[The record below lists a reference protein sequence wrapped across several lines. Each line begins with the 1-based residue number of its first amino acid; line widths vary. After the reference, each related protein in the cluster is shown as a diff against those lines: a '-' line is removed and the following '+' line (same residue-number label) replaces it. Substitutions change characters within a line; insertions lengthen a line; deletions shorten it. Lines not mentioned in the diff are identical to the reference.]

1 MQFKGFRLTFFV
13 SAAASISKM
22 RDSFSRCV
30 YSSRVHR
37 LWPPLLASFT
47 EMMLICVLKLCE
59 QLNSKKAD
67 IFQVHFT
74 YLLIGLLLTFK
85 KETFGLT

>member
-37 LWPPLLASFT
+37 LWPLLSSFT

-74 YLLIGLLLTFK
+74 YLLIGLFTTLTFK
-85 KETFGLT
+85 KETFG